1 MAKKLLLF
9 ALMAVSGLS
18 ACHRTQCPAYSSTKA
33 ANCVST
39 TLMAADTPVTAV
51 RQ

>member
-1 MAKKLLLF
+1 MTKKLLLL

-33 ANCVST
+33 ANHVST
-39 TLMAADTPVTAV
+39 TLLAADASVSTV